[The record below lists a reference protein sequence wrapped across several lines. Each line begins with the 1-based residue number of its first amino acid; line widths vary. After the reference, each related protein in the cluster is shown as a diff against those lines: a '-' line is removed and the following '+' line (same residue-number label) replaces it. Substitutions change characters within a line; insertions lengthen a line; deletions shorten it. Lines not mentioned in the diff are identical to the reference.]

1 MSSRER
7 LDGEMFSRER
17 LDAALLANSLSDGA
31 KSSKLLI
38 MQAIV

>member
-1 MSSRER
+1 MVMSSTV
-7 LDGEMFSRER
+7 R
-17 LDAALLANSLSDGA
+17 LDAALLANSLSDEA